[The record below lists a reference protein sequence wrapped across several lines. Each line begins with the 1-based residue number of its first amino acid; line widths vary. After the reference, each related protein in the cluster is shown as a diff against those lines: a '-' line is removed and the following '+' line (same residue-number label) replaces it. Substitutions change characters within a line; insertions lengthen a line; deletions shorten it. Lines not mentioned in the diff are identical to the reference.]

1 MSTEYSYDACVT
13 ETPKN
18 KRVGKNTHMSL
29 VGKSSTISISDIELH
44 EEQAR
49 SYMNDK
55 NLNSLKRSIETEGLL
70 HPLIVWEKKKSLIGK
85 KYVLMSGHRRLRAMK
100 ELGYKTTDVM
110 IHKDMIGAKC
120 AAVSANHHVEN
131 IHPIDKGVEIAS
143 LWKMGVFDR
152 KEELAE
158 YLDISKSLL
167 YRYLGYSLIPES
179 TRAMIVKNEIRN
191 KTFLKDVAKT
201 CKDMSKKKKRE
212 SLSDEEVAF
221 ILEEKVEC
229 LMTPFIE
236 GRRET
241 DRSDKVESK
250 VEGFK
255 NTRILFLEN
264 GIAQI
269 SKRKIESLSLSQKED
284 LKDKI
289 EEILQL
295 I

>member
-110 IHKDMIGAKC
+110 IHKDMIAAKC
-120 AAVSANHHVEN
+120 AAVSSNHHV
-131 IHPIDKGVEIAS
+131 
-143 LWKMGVFDR
+143 
-152 KEELAE
+152 
-158 YLDISKSLL
+158 
-167 YRYLGYSLIPES
+167 
-179 TRAMIVKNEIRN
+179 
-191 KTFLKDVAKT
+191 
-201 CKDMSKKKKRE
+201 
-212 SLSDEEVAF
+212 
-221 ILEEKVEC
+221 
-229 LMTPFIE
+229 
-236 GRRET
+236 
-241 DRSDKVESK
+241 
-250 VEGFK
+250 
-255 NTRILFLEN
+255 
-264 GIAQI
+264 
-269 SKRKIESLSLSQKED
+269 
-284 LKDKI
+284 
-289 EEILQL
+289 
-295 I
+295 